1 MKIKP
6 SEKKGGEKRARKE
19 ERRVEEDKQGGQRG
33 QLFFFCFFSFL
44 FMTPYS
50 IVQTHP
56 QETLIGQ
63 GRTQRHLGD
72 L

>member
-33 QLFFFCFFSFL
+33 QLFFFCFLFSL
-44 FMTPYS
+44 HDSLQHRSNTSSGDTYWTGKNTKTP
-50 IVQTHP
+50 
-56 QETLIGQ
+56 
-63 GRTQRHLGD
+63 R
-72 L
+72 